1 MKFFTK
7 EVKIAIVAI
16 VGIVL
21 LFFGLNFLKG
31 MSLFSNDSSYF
42 IKFRDISGLS
52 ASNPI
57 YADGYQVGVVKG
69 IDYDYE
75 GNGEVVVCFDVDNNL
90 RIPRGSSAEIVS
102 DLMGNVKM
110 NLLLANNPRDRVE
123 PGDTLVGAI
132 NGGLMG
138 SIGALMPTVQQM
150 LPKLDSILASVNALL
165 ADPALARS
173 LHNVETI
180 SGNLTTTTRSLN
192 TLMAGLNARMPGL
205 MNKADAALAKAGTT
219 LDNTSRLTENLAA
232 VDVQGTMAKVDQTLA
247 NVQSITDRLNNGE
260 GTLGLLMN
268 DPALYNNL
276 NATMQSADSL
286 LVNLKAHPSR
296 YVHFS
301 LFGRKNR

>member
-75 GNGEVVVCFDVDNNL
+75 GNGEVVVRFDVDNNL

-301 LFGRKNR
+301 LFGRKHR